1 MKSAN
6 ITPSDYTYHKLMEG
20 YAFHGDV
27 TSVRELINDIK
38 GHGMVVSKEMISALV
53 DAYLNH
59 DDLDGAIGVLEE
71 EPSIRPILSVYIR
84 LINRCEEQD
93 RNDLTQQVLRSL
105 ESTEISPNTVHHIH
119 IFALLRYS

>member
-1 MKSAN
+1 
-6 ITPSDYTYHKLMEG
+6 MEG